1 MNINCNSISKYLFQL
16 GQNQWIETTNL
27 YYDIYT
33 EGNVEVTVRVKA
45 MNNRQNISPAESA
58 SQTTASFSK
67 ITVLLFLL
75 SLYHCLCL
83 HQLIM

>member
-1 MNINCNSISKYLFQL
+1 MTINCNSISKYLFQL

-45 MNNRQNISPAESA
+45 RNNMQNTSLAESA
-58 SQTTASFSK
+58 SKTTASFSK

-75 SLYHCLCL
+75 APYHSLCL